1 MSEVKGQCHMLYAVS
16 IQCTSFSFHINPTD
30 HSWDTAKIVLTLK
43 KHIQRKFAKITVF
56 NRISPKSNQVSDAP
70 TTSESGRGR
79 GSGARVY
86 VDRLTNCVR
95 GSRACKSFV
104 VRSQVTRS
112 IFTSWFGVNLAL
124 MVMIMLLVTAL
135 LKRTEYLTSSR
146 QL

>member
-16 IQCTSFSFHINPTD
+16 IQCNSFSFHINPTD
-30 HSWDTAKIVLTLK
+30 HSWDMAKIVLTLK
-43 KHIQRKFAKITVF
+43 KHPFAKITVF